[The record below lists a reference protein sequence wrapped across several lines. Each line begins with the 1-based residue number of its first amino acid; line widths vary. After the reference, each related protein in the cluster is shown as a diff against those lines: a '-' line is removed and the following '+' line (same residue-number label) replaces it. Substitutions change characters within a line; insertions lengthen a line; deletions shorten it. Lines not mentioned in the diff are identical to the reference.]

1 MPRRWADT
9 PEPWMSS
16 VGRKGACLVV
26 CLKLGLSETAVAG
39 DCELPVGA
47 EDQTHNLWEAGLC
60 CSAFNS

>member
-1 MPRRWADT
+1 
-9 PEPWMSS
+9 MSS
-16 VGRKGACLVV
+16 VGRKGAFLVV

-47 EDQTHNLWEAGLC
+47 EDQTHNLWEAGLR